1 MSVQKVN
8 VLVPPLRPVP
18 PAAAWAANAV
28 AWLFVN
34 DPRHPGLATWLAEAR
49 ERRRAARAV
58 RRNLAERMALL
69 ALARRYEHEPAGVR
83 QGPRRRRPR
92 RPAGLTG
99 RGRPSPA
106 EGPAGARRSRG
117 APRYTSPRSAD
128 LSGLRALY
136 KYR

>member
-34 DPRHPGLATWLAEAR
+34 DPRRPGLAAWLAEAR

-58 RRNLAERMALL
+58 RRNLEERMALL
-69 ALARRYEHEPAGVR
+69 ALARRYEQSQPEFAKDLAAAAHADP
-83 QGPRRRRPR
+83 QG
-92 RPAGLTG
+92 
-99 RGRPSPA
+99 
-106 EGPAGARRSRG
+106 
-117 APRYTSPRSAD
+117 
-128 LSGLRALY
+128 
-136 KYR
+136 